1 MMQVQWDQII
11 SYYFLYSLGGLAI
24 LMSVIHMLYRRRSP
38 ISMTAWLLLMIIAP
52 YFFVLFY
59 VLFGIRKRVL
69 NKEKSTLSI
78 EVKNEHPPI
87 HPIDALLRNNALPP
101 STQDNDIC
109 LYADGTD
116 AYQALY
122 NAFKGAKHS
131 ISISTY
137 ALKNDAV
144 TQELFDLLIQQAQ
157 AGIDVRILTDA
168 FGSRGIYF
176 WQFPLKRL
184 KDAGVKV
191 SFFMPLFTLPLHYRF
206 NLRYHRKIYLI
217 DNAILFSGG
226 MNLSKEY
233 MGPTPVKE
241 RWVDLLYRCEGS
253 LVHYYVDIFE
263 SDWAFSQHTTVR
275 KSSTPTPIKK
285 GEAKLQAIPSGADI
299 SNDALLEVII
309 YAIHLATKRI
319 WIVTPYF
326 LPDESILQALQIA
339 KHRGVDVRLIS
350 PKSSDHFIAD
360 LGRSSYLR
368 ELQESDITVSLYEE
382 SMLHAKAILFDD
394 DTAIFGSLNLD
405 ERSLLLNYE
414 IVTIAYSKEQI
425 DHIDEW
431 MKALLEHCTS
441 EIMPAGKLRRIFEN
455 LMRIFVPQL

>member
-1 MMQVQWDQII
+1 MQVQWDQFIG
-11 SYYFLYSLGGLAI
+11 YYFLYFLGGLAI

-59 VLFGIRKRVL
+59 LLFGIRKRVL
-69 NKEKSTLSI
+69 SKEKSTLSI
-78 EVKNEHPPI
+78 EAKDEHPPI
-87 HPIDALLRNNALPP
+87 HPIDALLRNNGLPP
-101 STQDNDIC
+101 STQDNTIRF
-109 LYADGTD
+109 YTDGIG

-122 NAFKGAKHS
+122 NAFKSAQHS

-144 TQELFDLLIQQAQ
+144 TQELFDLLIHKAK
-157 AGIDVRILTDA
+157 AGVDVRILTDA

-184 KDAGVKV
+184 KDAGVQV
-191 SFFMPLFTLPLHYRF
+191 SFFMPLFALPLHYRF

-217 DNAILFSGG
+217 DNEVLFSGG
-226 MNLSKEY
+226 MNLSQEY
-233 MGPTPVKE
+233 MGPEPVKE
-241 RWVDLLYRCEGS
+241 RWMDLLYRCEGS
-253 LVHYYVDIFE
+253 LVRYYVDVFE
-263 SDWAFSQHTTVR
+263 SDWAFSQHKAVS
-275 KSSTPTPIKK
+275 KSSTLASLTK

-299 SNDALLEVII
+299 RNDALLEVII
-309 YAIHLATKRI
+309 YAIHKATKRI

-339 KHRGVDVRLIS
+339 KHRGVDVRLIT

-368 ELQESDITVSLYEE
+368 ELQESDIKVSLYEA

-425 DHIDEW
+425 DQIDKW
-431 MKALLEHCTS
+431 MKELLKHCTS